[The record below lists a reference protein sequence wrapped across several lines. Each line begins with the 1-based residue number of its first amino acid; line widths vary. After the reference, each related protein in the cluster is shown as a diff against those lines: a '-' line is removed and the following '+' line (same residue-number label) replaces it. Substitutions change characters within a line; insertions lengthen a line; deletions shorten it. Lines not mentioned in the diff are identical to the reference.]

1 MWLSE
6 EGVAIATNRTLRKLS
21 ADGNPVGTDRTV
33 LTYDGNGDEKE
44 VVFPGDGA
52 GHAVISNKYIDP
64 DSLVSVEA
72 NYLGSIIPLDKSAI
86 NINRISER
94 KYIAWT
100 AFGDEPY
107 ISLFSSERKEDGT
120 EYTAVFS
127 DAMIGLHIIR
137 IEAETTT
144 PIDPKYL
151 PGVCLPVV
159 ALSTE
164 PGVGSG
170 AKLTSTECA
179 ALNDAFNDQMPIVC
193 KCSLMGITLS
203 VPMLYVNSPSTS
215 SGYMGMSGV
224 GDISLTLQDDGAW
237 TALFTAKG

>member
-6 EGVAIATNRTLRKLS
+6 EGIAIATNRTMRKLGVENKRTIILDTDLYEDHGAMIAQGEGKKLTVGEQYTVTIGGS
-21 ADGNPVGTDRTV
+21 SYTVTALPTNNEDGVMAYIGNISLAGIPEQNTGEPFFVADVH
-33 LTYDGNGDEKE
+33 YANGD
-44 VVFPGDGA
+44 VPDLHFCVATNGA
-52 GHAVISNKYIDP
+52 THITV
-64 DSLVSVEA
+64 
-72 NYLGSIIPLDKSAI
+72 AI
-86 NINRISER
+86 
-94 KYIAWT
+94 
-100 AFGDEPY
+100 
-107 ISLFSSERKEDGT
+107 
-120 EYTAVFS
+120 
-127 DAMIGLHIIR
+127 
-137 IEAETTT
+137 ETTP

-159 ALSTE
+159 ELSTE